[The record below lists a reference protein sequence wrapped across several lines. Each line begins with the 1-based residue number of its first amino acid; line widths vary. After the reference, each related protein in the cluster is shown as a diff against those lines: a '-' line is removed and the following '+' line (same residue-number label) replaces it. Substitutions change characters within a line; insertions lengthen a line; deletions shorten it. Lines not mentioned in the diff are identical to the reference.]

1 MEIKD
6 QNIETAVDEKGNEY
20 ISEISATVT
29 ETSEDGT
36 VAVAEMTTTANPDDP
51 TNVQSEMTV
60 TETAPDGT
68 ETVTEFV
75 ANEEGVFRVE
85 EDSAAENA
93 AESILGVEFDND
105 LTKVMNADG
114 TPVTEDS
121 TETTETAEVTEPTYS
136 DSDVYIAEAD
146 TTDNDFTVGE
156 DMFAETDDQT
166 GETYEVVS
174 SEESYDPTIET
185 VDPAFAE
192 TPTYDSAFTEPT
204 TFDSSATST
213 DPVYLSSETEVT
225 DEQAQEI
232 ADQEAHAQ
240 AAADAQTAVD
250 EFVAEGDYAAA
261 AEAREIAENESWE
274 AGDDSM
280 LGASDAQDLRAA
292 AEQQENAEYYREQQ
306 AINAQSGDWEAAKED
321 AQNAAY
327 ATSDADYRAGGDDH
341 TGQSDSDI
349 YNLDNAQ
356 WHQESADQAAQ
367 NAVDAAEDGNFYA
380 AEIYADSAE
389 KEQGLADDFGSQGDS
404 GNILADYDPS
414 SEVATGGTY
423 ESTYEDNLASVDT
436 GFDTT
441 VDTGYD
447 SSFDVADAGYDSG
460 MTASVDTGFDA
471 TVDATTVDTSYDSGS
486 SDV

>member
-29 ETSEDGT
+29 ETGEDGS

-51 TNVQSEMTV
+51 TDVQSEMTV

-68 ETVTEFV
+68 ETVTEYV
-75 ANEEGVFRVE
+75 ANEEGVFKVD
-85 EDSAAENA
+85 EDSDLENA
-93 AESILGVEFDND
+93 AEAIFGGEFDND

-114 TPVTEDS
+114 TPVTE
-121 TETTETAEVTEPTYS
+121 ETTETAEVTEPTDS
-136 DSDVYIAEAD
+136 DSEVYVAEAD

-156 DMFAETDDQT
+156 DMFSDTENQTD
-166 GETYEVVS
+166 ETYEVVT

-185 VDPAFAE
+185 VEPTFAE
-192 TPTYDSAFTEPT
+192 TPTYDST
-204 TFDSSATST
+204 TFDSGTTST
-213 DPVYLSSETEVT
+213 DPVYLSSETEVS
-225 DEQAQEI
+225 DEEAQEI

-240 AAADAQTAVD
+240 AATDAQTAVD

-261 AEAREIAENESWE
+261 ADAREIAENESWE

-280 LGASDAQDLRAA
+280 LGSSDAQDLRAA
-292 AEQQENAEYYREQQ
+292 AEQQDNAEYYQEQQ

-327 ATSDADYRAGGDDH
+327 AASDADYRAGGDDH
-341 TGQSDSDI
+341 TGQADSDI

-356 WHQESADQAAQ
+356 WHQESADEAAQ

-380 AEIYADSAE
+380 AEIYADSAD
-389 KEQGLADDFGSQGDS
+389 KEQGLADDFGSQGDP

-414 SEVATGGTY
+414 SEVASGGTY
-423 ESTYEDNLASVDT
+423 EATYEDNLASVDT
-436 GFDTT
+436 GFDAT

-447 SSFDVADAGYDSG
+447 STYDVADAGYDSG
-460 MTASVDTGFDA
+460 MTASVDTGFDT
-471 TVDATTVDTSYDSGS
+471 TVDTTTVDTSYDSGS